1 MNRLAV
7 SISIL
12 AVMAVGSTAAVW
24 ATDRVATDMTL
35 HAELAERAFVSGE
48 TEQCVAHAEELSE
61 RWDSVLRFSVLIT
74 DLGHALEITSSI
86 AELRSHAENNDE
98 ELTAACAR
106 AKAQIALFRDMQLP
120 TLWKIL

>member
-12 AVMAVGSTAAVW
+12 SVMAVGSGISVW
-24 ATDRVATDMTL
+24 ATDRIAADMSRQVELTESAFTSGNI
-35 HAELAERAFVSGE
+35 AECA
-48 TEQCVAHAEELSE
+48 AHAQQLDEM
-61 RWDSVLRFSVLIT
+61 WDEMLRYTILIT

-86 AELRSHAENNDE
+86 AELRSFAEDGNDD
-98 ELTAACAR
+98 LYAACDR
-106 AKAQIALFRDMQLP
+106 TQAQIELFRDMQIP